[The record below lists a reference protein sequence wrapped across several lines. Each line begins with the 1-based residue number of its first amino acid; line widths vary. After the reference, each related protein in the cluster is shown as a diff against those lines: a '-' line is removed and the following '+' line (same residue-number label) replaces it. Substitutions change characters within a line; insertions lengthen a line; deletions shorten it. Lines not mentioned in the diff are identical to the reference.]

1 MTPARARVCL
11 VMGVSGSGKSTLAR
25 HIATATGAA
34 FVEADDLHPPANIA
48 AMRAGQP
55 LTDAM
60 RAPWLDLVARAVAAE
75 RGQVVLACS
84 ALKRAY
90 RDRLRDSV
98 GPMATIFL
106 TGEATLLAARIAARP
121 GHFMPAALLPSQIAT
136 LESPAPDE
144 GALTLSAAL
153 LPDDLLKQAL
163 AWLGWP
169 SGGERGAQ
177 NL

>member
-60 RAPWLDLVARAVAAE
+60 RAPWLDLVARAVAA
-75 RGQVVLACS
+75 VLAADT
-84 ALKRAY
+84 ALSNCADKLGPRRAC
-90 RDRLRDSV
+90 LHL
-98 GPMATIFL
+98 GP
-106 TGEATLLAARIAARP
+106 R
-121 GHFMPAALLPSQIAT
+121 ALP
-136 LESPAPDE
+136 
-144 GALTLSAAL
+144 
-153 LPDDLLKQAL
+153 AL
-163 AWLGWP
+163 AGI
-169 SGGERGAQ
+169 R
-177 NL
+177 